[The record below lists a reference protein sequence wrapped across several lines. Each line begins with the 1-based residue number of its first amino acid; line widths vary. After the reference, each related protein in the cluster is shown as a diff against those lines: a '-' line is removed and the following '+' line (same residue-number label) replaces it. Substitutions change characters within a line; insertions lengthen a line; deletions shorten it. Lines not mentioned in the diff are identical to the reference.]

1 MLLNFQRIFE
11 EFPKVEEIEL
21 PGAAPVPHLN
31 RGQLISLGS
40 GIPNFLKYNQVQWLH
55 MVSMVGLWQTH
66 WYLSDFIGIIT
77 SISTFQHISAF
88 VPSIVHPGYV

>member
-1 MLLNFQRIFE
+1 MLLNFQRILK
-11 EFPKVEEIEL
+11 EFPKEEIEL